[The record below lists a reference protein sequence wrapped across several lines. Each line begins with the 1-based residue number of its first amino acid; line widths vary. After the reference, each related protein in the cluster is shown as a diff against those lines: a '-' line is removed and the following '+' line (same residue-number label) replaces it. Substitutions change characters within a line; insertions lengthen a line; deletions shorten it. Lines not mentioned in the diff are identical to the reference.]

1 MLDLPYVYTVD
12 GDLQIIETNKNEG
25 IVTII
30 GAGTKFLLDGNKKRA
45 VASVTAGMKLLMS
58 GGKGEGNSAAKEK
71 TIKTRST
78 EADVIQFSGCRDS
91 QTSADAQI
99 GGQATGAMS
108 HALITSLKENKSQ
121 NYTHLLKSM
130 RKILDGKYEQIPM
143 MSAGRKLVLD
153 HPFAI

>member
-58 GGKGEGNSAAKEK
+58 GRKGEGNSAAKEK